1 MRNEENSKNETKD
14 KEIKVISFFNK
25 NGKTLSE
32 NIQEWI
38 DEKFFLALNDNIKNN
53 KM

>member
-1 MRNEENSKNETKD
+1 MEDGNSKDETKD
-14 KEIKVISFFNK
+14 KEIKVISVFNA
-25 NGKTLSE
+25 NGKTLNE

-38 DEKFFLALNDNIKNN
+38 DENFFWALNDNIKNN